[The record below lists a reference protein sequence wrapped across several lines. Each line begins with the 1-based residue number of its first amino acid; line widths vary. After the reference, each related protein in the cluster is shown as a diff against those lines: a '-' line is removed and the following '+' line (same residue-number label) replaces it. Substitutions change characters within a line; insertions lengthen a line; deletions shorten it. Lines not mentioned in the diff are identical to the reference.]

1 MTELTQTHAAQFMAL
16 TLGHLTRE
24 FPHKLDHVMD
34 GPADVRR
41 PSDLH
46 PIFHGSFDFHSCV
59 HGYWQVMRL
68 ARLYPDLPEAARVRA
83 HADRMLTAENFA
95 GEQAYLAGPSTRG
108 FVRPYGWAWVLAL
121 HGELARHDGP
131 WADHAEPFAR
141 AFAER
146 FAAFLPVQ
154 TYPIRV
160 GTHFNTAFAMTL
172 AHDWASIH
180 DPALAR
186 LIAGRAQD
194 WFGQDRACQAWE
206 PSGDD
211 FLSSALTEA
220 LVMSRTMGAGFAEWL
235 DLFLP
240 DAAMRSPATLFSP
253 AHVSDRSDGKIAHLD
268 GLNLSRA
275 WCWRSIARALPAG
288 HPVRPVAAEVAENH
302 IAAALPHLAD
312 DYMGEHWLATYAL
325 LALEAG

>member
-131 WADHAEPFAR
+131 WAGHAEPFAR

-160 GTHFNTAFAMTL
+160 GTHFNSAFAMTL

-220 LVMSRTMGAGFAEWL
+220 LVMSRTMGAGFAEWF

-240 DAAMRSPATLFSP
+240 DAAARSPATLFSP

-275 WCWRSIARALPAG
+275 WCWRAIASALPAG

-302 IAAALPHLAD
+302 IAAAMPHLAD

>member
-1 MTELTQTHAAQFMAL
+1 MMHLTEHHAAQFMAL

-41 PSDLH
+41 PSELH

-59 HGYWQVMRL
+59 HGYWQVLHL
-68 ARLYPDLPEAARVRA
+68 ARLFPHLPEAARVRA

-95 GEQAYLAGPSTRG
+95 GELAYLAQPSSRG

-121 HGELARHDGP
+121 HGELARHDAP
-131 WADHAEPFAR
+131 WAAHAEPFAR

-160 GTHFNTAFAMTL
+160 GTHFNSAFAMVL
-172 AHDWASIH
+172 AHDWASTH
-180 DPALAR
+180 DPALAA
-186 LIAGRAQD
+186 LIAQRAQD

-220 LVMSRTMGAGFAEWL
+220 LVMSRTMGEGFAAWF

-240 DAAMRSPATLFSP
+240 DAAARSPATLFGP

-275 WCWRSIARALPAG
+275 WCWRSIASALPAG
-288 HPVRPVAAEVAENH
+288 HPVRPIAAEVAETH
-302 IAAALPHLAD
+302 IAAAMPHLAD